1 VVTTELAGAAT
12 EFGYYFR
19 SMVAALGD
27 RTGWYGVFA
36 ERDPG
41 AAHAYESGSDVP
53 PWDVVSA
60 VLHDLAA
67 AVGAPLD
74 DIEVTRARTLHRAAV
89 AAWDAAPGAESA
101 LRARL
106 DATTR
111 ARDMALLRERE
122 AGRALERATSDPSSP
137 AAARLTNIL
146 AWARDDRERAAARCD
161 EIRVRLASFAAAP
174 APDWFRQVPERPR
187 EAPAPAPAP
196 AAADWP
202 DAFTAGPDPGP
213 DPGPGSRPAAHDGR
227 TAGAGLG
234 AAADPEF
241 GARPQ
246 GRAARGASWARGSRE
261 DAEGGQAPTGK
272 RGKGGTRPRGARF
285 AGTFE
290 EAPAPVAPP
299 AEPSAPPAAGPTP
312 RGARFAGA
320 PATPS
325 QRSGPAAPAPVRAA
339 GPTPRGARF
348 AGAPE
353 REEPQAP
360 APADDPRWL
369 AQARQEAARLG
380 ELRRTGQSGAAYV
393 VICEAAEGP
402 APRLPY
408 LVRELE
414 RTELSADVATLLWEV
429 AALPAAPLAAAASE
443 LAAAGRAGDCRT
455 LLHQAA
461 SRPPADL
468 ATIAG
473 VLTSAGRHEEAGELL
488 QTLARAR
495 PPEEAAAVV
504 KARPGL
510 AAPLLAAAESVS
522 RSRRRDV
529 AAALRRAS
537 LPEA

>member
-12 EFGYYFR
+12 DFGYYFR

-41 AAHAYESGSDVP
+41 AAHAYESGTDVP

-122 AGRALERATSDPSSP
+122 AARALERATSAPSSP
-137 AAARLTNIL
+137 AAARLANIL

-161 EIRVRLASFAAAP
+161 EIRARLASFAAAP
-174 APDWFRQVPERPR
+174 APDWFRQGPERPR

-202 DAFTAGPDPGP
+202 DAFTA
-213 DPGPGSRPAAHDGR
+213 DPGPGSRPAGHDGR
-227 TAGAGLG
+227 TAGGGLG
-234 AAADPEF
+234 AAADAEL
-241 GARPQ
+241 GARTQ
-246 GRAARGASWARGSRE
+246 GRAARGASWARDSRE
-261 DAEGGQAPTGK
+261 DAENGQAPTGK

-285 AGTFE
+285 AGAFE

-320 PATPS
+320 PE
-325 QRSGPAAPAPVRAA
+325 
-339 GPTPRGARF
+339 GA
-348 AGAPE
+348 
-353 REEPQAP
+353 EPQAP

-473 VLTSAGRHEEAGELL
+473 VLTSAGRHEETGELL